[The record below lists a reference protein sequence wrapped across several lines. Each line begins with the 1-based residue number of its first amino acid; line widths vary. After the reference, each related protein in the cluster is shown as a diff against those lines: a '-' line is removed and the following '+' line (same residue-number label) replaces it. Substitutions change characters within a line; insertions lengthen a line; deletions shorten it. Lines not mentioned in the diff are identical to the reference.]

1 MRRSPRWAGFYDDLA
16 QHYRERLEALADSP
30 DGNGPEGHRK
40 YVDLLREVM
49 QVERET
55 AIRLRNEGRI
65 SDEVLRLIEHDL
77 DLREAR
83 MMGGVLE

>member
-1 MRRSPRWAGFYDDLA
+1 
-16 QHYRERLEALADSP
+16 
-30 DGNGPEGHRK
+30 
-40 YVDLLREVM
+40 M

-65 SDEVLRLIEHDL
+65 SDEVLRLIEYDL

>member
-1 MRRSPRWAGFYDDLA
+1 M
-16 QHYRERLEALADSP
+16 
-30 DGNGPEGHRK
+30 
-40 YVDLLREVM
+40 
-49 QVERET
+49 ERET